1 MVFLDITW
9 EITLVGLGS
18 LLAGIGSFL
27 AGYAALKR
35 TGTPPPK
42 KTPEAQLVV
51 ADTPEEEWVK
61 ADETVKD
68 VNTPDVQ

>member
-1 MVFLDITW
+1 MLYLDITW

-35 TGTPPPK
+35 AGTPPPK
-42 KTPEAQLVV
+42 KTPESTIVV
-51 ADTPEEEWVK
+51 ADTPKETDWVE
-61 ADETVKD
+61 AEPNIPPVDD
-68 VNTPDVQ
+68 R

>member
-1 MVFLDITW
+1 MIYLDITW

-35 TGTPPPK
+35 AGAPPTKPPVAESVVSETPKETDWVEAEPNLPP
-42 KTPEAQLVV
+42 V
-51 ADTPEEEWVK
+51 DGR
-61 ADETVKD
+61 
-68 VNTPDVQ
+68 

>member
-1 MVFLDITW
+1 MTYLDVTW

-35 TGTPPPK
+35 AGAEPQPK
-42 KTPEAQLVV
+42 KTPEAQIVV
-51 ADTPEEEWVK
+51 ADTSEETDWVEAPK
-61 ADETVKD
+61 G
-68 VNTPDVQ
+68 

>member
-1 MVFLDITW
+1 MIFIDITW

-35 TGTPPPK
+35 AGTEPK
-42 KTPEAQLVV
+42 KPEGQKLVAEV
-51 ADTPEEEWVK
+51 NTEEEWVK
-61 ADETVKD
+61 ADE
-68 VNTPDVQ
+68 NA

>member
-1 MVFLDITW
+1 MAFLDITW

-35 TGTPPPK
+35 AGPQQPK
-42 KTPEAQLVV
+42 KPLEQSTVV
-51 ADTPEEEWVK
+51 ADTPKETDWVEAEQSIPP
-61 ADETVKD
+61 ADGG
-68 VNTPDVQ
+68 

>member
-1 MVFLDITW
+1 MAFLDITW

-35 TGTPPPK
+35 AGTPPPK
-42 KTPEAQLVV
+42 KTPEAQAVV
-51 ADTPEEEWVK
+51 ADPKDTDWVEAEQSVPP
-61 ADETVKD
+61 ADD
-68 VNTPDVQ
+68 R